1 MQLHFETGC
10 NSDEKCISDLKLA
23 AKILVNNI
31 LIGDTDSILEGFH
44 KNLTLI
50 VDISNFGEPSYLTKL
65 LVNTKPTLNVLK
77 QDIRCK
83 LPKMNQEKDDK
94 LNFIECDVGNP
105 LENGSNQKI
114 NIPLDISQ
122 LDINTEKIEIS
133 LELKT
138 ASEITPGS
146 QMNLNLTVNVGRN
159 ASLEIFGYDL
169 SKI

>member
-1 MQLHFETGC
+1 MQLNFETGR
-10 NSDEKCISDLKLA
+10 NSSEKCISDLRLA
-23 AKILVNNI
+23 AKTLVNNV

-94 LNFIECDVGNP
+94 FNFIECDTGNP
-105 LENGSNQKI
+105 LVKGSHQQI
-114 NIPLDISQ
+114 NIPFDISQ
-122 LDINTEKIEIS
+122 LDINTKKIEIS

-138 ASEITPGS
+138 ASEITPAS
-146 QMNLNLTVNVGRN
+146 QMILNLTVNVMRN
-159 ASLEIFGYDL
+159 ASLEIFG
-169 SKI
+169 